1 MTDQTPVSSTGN
13 DSPAVASASDMKHLS
28 GFEFLTAIAT
38 GELPQPPIAELM
50 DFRLTKV
57 EEGKVVFEGSPGQKH
72 YNPIGSVHGGFAATV
87 LDSVMGCAVHSLL
100 PAGTGYTTVELKV
113 NFVRA
118 ITLETGT
125 VRAESRVIHRGSRI
139 ATAEGQLYGKNNHLL
154 AHGTTTCL
162 VFPMT

>member
-1 MTDQTPVSSTGN
+1 MTTEMPAALPPNS
-13 DSPAVASASDMKHLS
+13 DSPNVITASEMKHLS
-28 GFEFLTAIAT
+28 GFDFLTAIAK
-38 GELPQPPIAELM
+38 GELPQPPIATLM

-57 EEGKVVFEGSPGQKH
+57 ESGKVVFEGQPGPQH

-87 LDSVMGCAVHSLL
+87 LDSVMACSVHSTL

-118 ITLETGT
+118 ITIETGA
-125 VRAESRVIHRGSRI
+125 VRAESRVIHQGSRI
-139 ATAEGQLYGKNNHLL
+139 ATAEGQLYGADGKLV

-162 VFPMT
+162 IFAM

>member
-1 MTDQTPVSSTGN
+1 MTTQNPAASSPTE
-13 DSPAVASASDMKHLS
+13 DAPRVVTASDMKELS
-28 GFEFLTAIAT
+28 GFDFLTAIAN
-38 GELPQPPIAELM
+38 GELPQPPIAALM

-57 EEGKVVFEGSPGQKH
+57 ESGTVVFEGDPGPQH

-87 LDSVMGCAVHSLL
+87 LDSVMACSVHSTL

-118 ITLETGT
+118 ITLETGK
-125 VRAESRVIHRGSRI
+125 VRAESRVIHQGSRI
-139 ATAEGQLYGKNNHLL
+139 ATAEGQLYGADGRLL

-162 VFPMT
+162 IFTM